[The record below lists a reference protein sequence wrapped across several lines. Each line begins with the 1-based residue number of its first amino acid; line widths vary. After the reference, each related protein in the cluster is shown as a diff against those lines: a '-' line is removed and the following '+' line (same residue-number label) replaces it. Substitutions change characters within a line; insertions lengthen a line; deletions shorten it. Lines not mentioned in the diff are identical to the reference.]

1 MPIPRVAI
9 VGRPNV
15 GKSSLLNM
23 LAHKKVS
30 IVDPTPGVTRDR
42 VSAIVH
48 LESPDG
54 SGPLR
59 AVEFVDTG
67 GFGAY
72 HAEGERYDDVGNDLK
87 VLSGDIETQIAAA
100 IGESDMVLFAVD
112 SQAGITAQDQEIG
125 RLLREG
131 KLGPGGGTKG
141 KGDGRARPPVRIVA
155 TKVDGPKW
163 EAHAMELAGLGFG
176 EPLLCSAK
184 NNYFRRELQ
193 DELYAS
199 VPQTTR
205 DDGSRLSPD
214 GRPELKFAIVGK
226 RNAGKS
232 TLVNTLAGEER
243 VIVSEIPGT
252 TRDAVDVRFEL
263 DGRSVVA
270 IDTAG
275 LRKKKSFAGPV
286 EWYAYD
292 RLKLSIDRSD
302 VVLLLVDATTKI
314 SQVDE
319 QVAML
324 AQKAFKPV
332 VIVVNKWD
340 IAEGQVGPRG
350 KKVGTKDYE
359 DYLRKELRGLPWA
372 PISFMSGATGLNVG
386 ETIDLARE
394 LHQQANTRVT
404 TGQLNR
410 IIRPVVERQGPP
422 SKLGYRA
429 KVFFVAQTSVAPPTI
444 VMIVNRPDL
453 FTPNYQRFLVNR
465 LREALPFGEVPIRL
479 VVRERKRE
487 EITKGRVP
495 TELAPGATAEDLFA
509 EDAGFEELGAGVE
522 IDPPTPEELAHAAEL
537 EAGEVTE
544 EQAEA
549 YFGDE
554 E

>member
-1 MPIPRVAI
+1 M
-9 VGRPNV
+9 
-15 GKSSLLNM
+15 NM
-23 LAHKKVS
+23 LARAKVS

-42 VSAIVH
+42 VSAIVQ
-48 LESPDG
+48 LEPPDG
-54 SGPLR
+54 KGEMRSI
-59 AVEFVDTG
+59 EFVDTG

-87 VLSGDIETQIAAA
+87 TLTVDIEAQIAAA
-100 IGESDMVLFAVD
+100 IGDADLVLFAVD
-112 SQAGITAQDQEIG
+112 SQAGVTAQDLEIA

-131 KLGPGGGTKG
+131 KLATGGRGEEAK
-141 KGDGRARPPVRIVA
+141 KRKDDAQKNIAPAKRPPIRVIA

-163 EAHAMELAGLGFG
+163 ESHAMELAGLGFG
-176 EPLLCSAK
+176 EPLICSAK
-184 NNYFRRELQ
+184 NSYFRRELV
-193 DELYAS
+193 DELYAI
-199 VPQTTR
+199 VPETEKPHSQA
-205 DDGSRLSPD
+205 LSPD
-214 GRPELKFAIVGK
+214 GAPELRLAIVGK

-232 TLVNTLAGEER
+232 TLVNTLAGGPR

-263 DGRSVVA
+263 DGRSLIA

-275 LRKKKSFAGPV
+275 LRKKKAFAGAV

-292 RLKLSIDRSD
+292 RLKLSIDRAD
-302 VVLLLVDATTKI
+302 VVMMLIDATTKI

-332 VIVVNKWD
+332 VMVVNKWD
-340 IAEGQVGPRG
+340 IAEGQIGPRG
-350 KKVGTKDYE
+350 KAVGTGDYE
-359 DYLRKELRGLPWA
+359 DYLRKELKGLFFA
-372 PISFMSGATGLNVG
+372 PISFMSGQTGLNVAA
-386 ETIDLARE
+386 TIDLARE
-394 LHQQANTRVT
+394 LHNQSNTRVT

-429 KVFFVAQTSVAPPTI
+429 KVFFVAQTSTCPPTI

-479 VVRERKRE
+479 VVRERRRE

-495 TELAPGATAEDLFA
+495 TVLGEDATAEELFS
-509 EDAGFEELGAGVE
+509 EDGEGFQ
-522 IDPPTPEELAHAAEL
+522 IDAPTPEELARASEL
-537 EAGEVTE
+537 EAGELTDHENSV
-544 EQAEA
+544 
-549 YFGDE
+549 YVRDE

>member
-23 LAHKKVS
+23 LARSKVS

-42 VSAIVH
+42 VSAIVQ
-48 LESPDG
+48 LEPPEG
-54 SGPLR
+54 GAALR

-72 HAEGERYDDVGNDLK
+72 HAEGERYDEVGNDLK
-87 VLSGDIETQIAAA
+87 TLSGNIEAQIAAA

-112 SQAGITAQDQEIG
+112 AQAGITAQDEEIA

-131 KLGPGGGTKG
+131 KLGKDEAARRRSDGPTKGTK
-141 KGDGRARPPVRIVA
+141 ASRPPVRVVA

-163 EAHAMELAGLGFG
+163 EAHAHELAGLGFG
-176 EPLLCSAK
+176 DPFMCSAK

-193 DELYAS
+193 DALYRD
-199 VPQTTR
+199 VPRTEDR
-205 DDGSRLSPD
+205 KEDRASPD
-214 GRPELKFAIVGK
+214 GLPELKIAIVGK

-263 DGRSVVA
+263 DGRSIVA

-275 LRKKKSFAGPV
+275 LRRKKSFTGPV
-286 EWYAYD
+286 EWFAFD
-292 RLKLSIDRSD
+292 RLKLSIERAD
-302 VVLLLVDATTKI
+302 VVLLLIDATTKI

-324 AQKAFKPV
+324 AQKAYKPV

-340 IAEGQVGPRG
+340 LAEGQVGVRG
-350 KKVGTKDYE
+350 KKITTSDYE
-359 DYLRKELRGLPWA
+359 EYLRKELKGLPYA
-372 PISFMSGATGLNVG
+372 PISFMSGATGLNVS

-394 LHQQANTRVT
+394 LHQQATTRVT

-429 KVFFVAQTSVAPPTI
+429 KVYFVAQTGVAPPTI

-479 VVRERKRE
+479 VIRERRRE
-487 EITKGRVP
+487 EAEAGRVP
-495 TELAPGATAEDLFA
+495 TELAPGATAEELFA
-509 EDAGFEELGAGVE
+509 EDEAVE
-522 IDPPTPEELAHAAEL
+522 VEAPTAEELAAAAAL
-537 EAGEVTE
+537 EDSEISE
-544 EQAEA
+544 EDADR
-549 YFGDE
+549 YFEDRE